1 MTARTAATRYARALF
16 DVALKE
22 SDVRQVGRE
31 LAEFTAVVTGN
42 DALMRV
48 LTNPAVPAPRK
59 QKVIDAL
66 LSQAGPVSPVLAKL
80 LVLLA
85 SRDRLVLLPDLST
98 AYETR
103 VMQHENVV
111 RAEVVTAVP
120 LSADRVGALQQ
131 GLARATGRQVQIE
144 TRIDP
149 AIIGGAVTRVGSTVY
164 DGSIATQLQ
173 KFKQKLMES
182 EA

>member
-1 MTARTAATRYARALF
+1 MTSHTAATRYARALF

-22 SDVRQVGRE
+22 SDVRQAGRD
-31 LAEFTAVVTGN
+31 LAAFAALVAGN
-42 DALMRV
+42 DGLWRV

-59 QKVIDAL
+59 QKVIEAL
-66 LSQAGPVSPVLAKL
+66 LAQAGTIPPVLAKL

-85 SRDRLVLLPDLST
+85 SRDRLVLLPELAK

-120 LSADRVGALQQ
+120 LPADRVGALTA
-131 GLARATGRQVQIE
+131 GLSRATGRQVQLE
-144 TRIDP
+144 ARIDP
-149 AIIGGAVTRVGSTVY
+149 SIIGGAVTRVGSTVY
-164 DGSIATQLQ
+164 DGSIATQLKKIKEQ
-173 KFKQKLMES
+173 L
-182 EA
+182 ATTD

>member
-31 LAEFTAVVTGN
+31 LAEFTAIVTGN

-66 LSQAGPVSPVLAKL
+66 LSQVGPVSPVLAKL

-85 SRDRLVLLPDLST
+85 SRDRLVLLPDLAT

-120 LSADRVGALQQ
+120 LSADRVGAVQQ

-173 KFKQKLMES
+173 RFKQKLMES